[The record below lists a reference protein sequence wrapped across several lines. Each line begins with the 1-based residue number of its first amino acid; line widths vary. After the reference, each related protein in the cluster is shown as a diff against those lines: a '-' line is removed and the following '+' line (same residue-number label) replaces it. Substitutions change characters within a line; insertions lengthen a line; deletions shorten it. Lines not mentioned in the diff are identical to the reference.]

1 MNVCLVVKFLSGD
14 KSISDK
20 KGLTLLTAPSYYVK
34 LVLVVG

>member
-1 MNVCLVVKFLSGD
+1 MNVYPVLKFLCED

-20 KGLTLLTAPSYYVK
+20 KGLTLLTALTYYVK